1 MAVSTRSVLLAAASA
16 VALAALSV
24 GVAHA
29 TDGYL
34 QEGVSPADQA
44 TGGAG
49 VAEGRDALTLG
60 NNPAGLMDVGQQFN
74 LDLTLF
80 APSRGYD
87 ATT

>member
-1 MAVSTRSVLLAAASA
+1 MAVNTRSTLLSAAGAVVLATLGLSA
-16 VALAALSV
+16 
-24 GVAHA
+24 AHA

-60 NNPAGLMDVGQQFN
+60 NNPAGLYGRRPAVQRRSDTVR
-74 LDLTLF
+74 TL
-80 APSRGYD
+80 ARL
-87 ATT
+87 